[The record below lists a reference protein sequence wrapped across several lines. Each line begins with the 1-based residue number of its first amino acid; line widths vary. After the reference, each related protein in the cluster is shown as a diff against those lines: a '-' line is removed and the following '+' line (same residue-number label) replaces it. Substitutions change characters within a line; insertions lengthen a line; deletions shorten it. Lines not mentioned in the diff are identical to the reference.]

1 VIEFPYVSPWAGAI
15 GSGVT
20 TRGGAGVAV
29 GDRVGVV
36 VGVGDGVGEDVG
48 VGEGV
53 AVGDGVGVLVEVGVA
68 VGTAVEDGV
77 SVCVGAGRVRFGGVL
92 DAGEP
97 QAEFENVIKAAK
109 PNMTKKAAGTVV
121 KAIPNRLA
129 INPRSLLRL

>member
-1 VIEFPYVSPWAGAI
+1 MLV
-15 GSGVT
+15 GV
-20 TRGGAGVAV
+20 GEDAGVGLLVAVAEGAAV
-29 GDRVGVV
+29 GDRVGVL
-36 VGVGDGVGEDVG
+36 VG
-48 VGEGV
+48 VGEG
-53 AVGDGVGVLVEVGVA
+53 VGVA

-77 SVCVGAGRVRFGGVL
+77 SVCVGAGRVRFGGIL